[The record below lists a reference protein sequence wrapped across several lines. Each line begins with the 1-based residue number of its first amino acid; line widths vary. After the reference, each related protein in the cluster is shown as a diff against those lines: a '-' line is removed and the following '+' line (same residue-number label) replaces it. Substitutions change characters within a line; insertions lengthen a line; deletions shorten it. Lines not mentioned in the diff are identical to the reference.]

1 MLALGGLFIAA
12 FVAAT
17 VFPFNS
23 EVVFVGLQ
31 VMATAPL
38 WLLVAVAGTGNTAG
52 SVVNYWIGRH
62 LDRPGLR
69 QRINLSDRR
78 MDRARGWWAR
88 WGVWSLLLSWAPV
101 IGLLTVVAGTL
112 RTPFWHFLALV
123 ALAKFGRYAVLAWV
137 THQALALTAFG
148 LD

>member
-1 MLALGGLFIAA
+1 MLILTGLFVAA

-31 VMATAPL
+31 TSAL
-38 WLLVAVAGTGNTAG
+38 WPVWVLVVVAGTGNTLGA
-52 SVVNYWIGRH
+52 VVNYWIGAN

-69 QRINLSDRR
+69 NRLRLTEARMARAQR
-78 MDRARGWWAR
+78 WWAR
-88 WGVWSLLLSWAPV
+88 WGMWSLLLSWAPL
-101 IGLLTVVAGTL
+101 IGMLTVVAGTL
-112 RTPFWHFLALV
+112 RMPMVPFLALV
-123 ALAKFGRYAVLAWV
+123 GLAKFGRYAVLGWV
-137 THQALALTAFG
+137 TQQALARTAFG